1 MKNYRY
7 LVFVWL
13 PLHLLCVSM
22 IWLTDFSIINLIY
35 FLIGY
40 ILIGG
45 LGVNIGLHRW
55 ASHRSLEV
63 KKSIEPVMV
72 YCSFLSCQGHPL
84 WWAAVHRGYHHKNA
98 DKESDPH
105 SPQHGLWHAFHGW
118 ILDHDPS
125 SINFKFVTDLL
136 RNNFLKKS
144 VKFYETTILITWIVT
159 GIISLDFLLWGLA
172 LPAFFFLHL
181 EGLVNSLCHGKI
193 GYRNFITDDQSTN
206 SIVLGYLNWGNGWHN
221 NHHHKPASFDFGKSV
236 SGNKWEFDP
245 SLLLLPFIK
254 K

>member
-22 IWLTDFSIINLIY
+22 IWLTDVSITNLLY

-40 ILIGG
+40 VLIGG

-63 KKSIEPVMV
+63 KKSIEPMMI
-72 YCSFLSCQGHPL
+72 YCSLMSCQGHPL

-98 DKESDPH
+98 DNEFDPH

-118 ILDHDPS
+118 ILNHDPS
-125 SINFKFVTDLL
+125 AVNFKFVTDLL
-136 RNNFLKKS
+136 RNNFLKRS
-144 VKFYETTILITWIVT
+144 VKFYEIIILITWIIV
-159 GIISLDFLLWGLA
+159 GIISLDFLLWGLI
-172 LPAFFFLHL
+172 LPAFCFLHL

-193 GYRNFITDDQSTN
+193 GYRNFSTN
-206 SIVLGYLNWGNGWHN
+206 DHSTNNIILGYLNWGNGWHN
-221 NHHHKPASFDFGKSV
+221 NHHHKPSSFDFGKSI
-236 SGNKWEFDP
+236 SGNTWEFDP
-245 SLLLLPFIK
+245 SRLLLPFVK